1 MCKVILYR
9 RLSLAVFDLIVNGPQ
24 SFDERRVRMIQ
35 SGVHR
40 VGDQWA
46 LVSLEEVDE
55 AGFERLAMV
64 VLHCE
69 GVSLVL
75 SPANEVH
82 ANEVQYEAD
91 RHVDFQEEEKVEEVR
106 HVFEAE
112 GLDDALVAEH
122 EAEAEEHDKE
132 GDT

>member
-1 MCKVILYR
+1 
-9 RLSLAVFDLIVNGPQ
+9 
-24 SFDERRVRMIQ
+24 MIQ
-35 SGVHR
+35 SGVHW

-55 AGFERLAMV
+55 AGFERLSMV

-82 ANEVQYEAD
+82 PNEVQYEAD

-112 GLDDALVAEH
+112 GLNYALVTEY
-122 EAEAEEHDKE
+122 EAEAEEHDQE
-132 GDT
+132 